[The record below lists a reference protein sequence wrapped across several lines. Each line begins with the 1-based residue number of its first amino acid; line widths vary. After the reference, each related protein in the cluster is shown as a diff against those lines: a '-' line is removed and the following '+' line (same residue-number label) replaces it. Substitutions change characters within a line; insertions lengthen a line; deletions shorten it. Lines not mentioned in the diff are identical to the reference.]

1 MELYNDVRIFNSKLT
16 YTLLCVKIYNVCLEE
31 KAMKTFNT
39 EKFCHKL
46 ISLRSNKT
54 QQAFADEIGI
64 NRSTLSL
71 LETGKQLP
79 TLEILNKICDFS
91 KTIID
96 EFFIENEKDGLI
108 YLMGSMDESD
118 RKKIGT
124 MIEKIHTREKYSV
137 LARRCLDDISK

>member
-1 MELYNDVRIFNSKLT
+1 MKLSVDGAET
-16 YTLLCVKIYNVCLEE
+16 EPRNKKFKRKHLI
-31 KAMKTFNT
+31 
-39 EKFCHKL
+39 EKFCHQL
-46 ISLRSNKT
+46 ISLRADKT

-108 YLMGSMDESD
+108 YLMGNMDEND
-118 RKKIGT
+118 RKKVGT

>member
-1 MELYNDVRIFNSKLT
+1 M
-16 YTLLCVKIYNVCLEE
+16 YNVCLEE
-31 KAMKTFNT
+31 NAMKTFNT
-39 EKFCHKL
+39 RKFCHQL
-46 ISLRSNKT
+46 ISLRADKT

-91 KTIID
+91 KMIID
-96 EFFIENEKDGLI
+96 EFFIENENDGLI
-108 YLMGSMDESD
+108 YLMGNMDESD

>member
-1 MELYNDVRIFNSKLT
+1 M
-16 YTLLCVKIYNVCLEE
+16 YNVCLGEN
-31 KAMKTFNT
+31 AMKTFNT
-39 EKFCHKL
+39 GKFCHQL
-46 ISLRSNKT
+46 ISLRADKT

-108 YLMGSMDESD
+108 YLMGNMDESD

>member
-1 MELYNDVRIFNSKLT
+1 MNERIKKLRKEL
-16 YTLLCVKIYNVCLEE
+16 TL
-31 KAMKTFNT
+31 
-39 EKFCHKL
+39 
-46 ISLRSNKT
+46 T

-108 YLMGSMDESD
+108 YLMGNMDESD
-118 RKKIGT
+118 RKKNWD
-124 MIEKIHTREKYSV
+124 Y
-137 LARRCLDDISK
+137 D

>member
-1 MELYNDVRIFNSKLT
+1 
-16 YTLLCVKIYNVCLEE
+16 
-31 KAMKTFNT
+31 MKTFNT
-39 EKFCHKL
+39 EKFCHLL
-46 ISLRSNKT
+46 ISLRADKT
-54 QQAFADEIGI
+54 QQTFADEIGI

-91 KTIID
+91 KTKID
-96 EFFIENEKDGLI
+96 EFFVENERDGLI
-108 YLMGSMDESD
+108 YLMGKMDEID
-118 RKKIGT
+118 RKKIES

>member
-1 MELYNDVRIFNSKLT
+1 MKLYNGVRIYNDKLT
-16 YTLLCVKIYNVCLEE
+16 YTLLYVRIYNIYLEGNQW
-31 KAMKTFNT
+31 KHLI
-39 EKFCHKL
+39 EKFCHQL
-46 ISLRSNKT
+46 ISLRADKT

-108 YLMGSMDESD
+108 YLMGNMDESD